1 MPKDLKPEAVLFDLY
16 RTLIDITTDEKQ
28 PLVWEKLSRFLRYQG
43 LPAKADHLYDTFFH
57 RARLSQEQ
65 SLEKYP
71 EVNVLAIFQTMLL
84 ELGYIGSDNLAVAMT
99 QLFRVLSILHFE
111 LYPDSLS
118 TLQALQRHYRLGL
131 VSDAQRVFSEPEL
144 QMTGLEPLMEVII
157 ISSDHWFNKPD
168 PRMFTMALDQLK
180 LSASQAVYVGDSL
193 PRDIFGAQQA
203 GIYAVYLNRQH
214 HTLDSKVDCR
224 PQKMIHT
231 LDELR
236 DWLLT

>member
-1 MPKDLKPEAVLFDLY
+1 
-16 RTLIDITTDEKQ
+16 
-28 PLVWEKLSRFLRYQG
+28 
-43 LPAKADHLYDTFFH
+43 
-57 RARLSQEQ
+57 
-65 SLEKYP
+65 
-71 EVNVLAIFQTMLL
+71 
-84 ELGYIGSDNLAVAMT
+84 LAVATT
-99 QLFRVLSILHFE
+99 QLFRVLSILNFE

-180 LSASQAVYVGDSL
+180 LSASQTVYVGDSL

>member
-43 LPAKADHLYDTFFH
+43 LPAKADDLYDTFFD

-84 ELGYIGSDNLAVAMT
+84 ELGYIGSDNLVVATT

-180 LSASQAVYVGDSL
+180 LSAS
-193 PRDIFGAQQA
+193 
-203 GIYAVYLNRQH
+203 
-214 HTLDSKVDCR
+214 
-224 PQKMIHT
+224 
-231 LDELR
+231 
-236 DWLLT
+236 

>member
-1 MPKDLKPEAVLFDLY
+1 MSKHLKPEVVLFDLY
-16 RTLIDITTDEKQ
+16 RTLIDIWTDEKQ

-43 LPAKADHLYDTFFH
+43 LPAKADDLYDTFFD

-65 SLEKYP
+65 SIEKHP
-71 EVNVLAIFQTMLL
+71 EIDVLAIFQTMLL
-84 ELGYIGSDNLAVAMT
+84 ELGYVGSGNLAVATT
-99 QLFRVLSILHFE
+99 QLFRALSILHFE

-118 TLQALQRHYRLGL
+118 TLQALQGHFRLGL
-131 VSDAQRVFSEPEL
+131 ITDAQRVFLEPEL
-144 QMTGLEPLMEVII
+144 QMTGLEPWMEVII
-157 ISSDHWFNKPD
+157 ISSDHCFNKPD

-193 PRDIFGAQQA
+193 PRDIYGAQQA

-214 HTLDSKVDCR
+214 HNLESKADCK
-224 PQKMIHT
+224 PQRIIHT

-236 DWLLT
+236 DWLLA